1 MGAVIGIVCKEER
14 MKDAIGV
21 AIRPVH
27 ELITVWKRQRRN
39 WRIVAARQIV
49 NRFFMEFNRAYL
61 NVYITE
67 LGASPVDLGIVNSF
81 TGISNALIS
90 VPLGWLQDRY
100 SLRKLFLIG
109 IGLLAIVPLIYA
121 LATNWMA
128 MIPAMVIAALASR
141 EGSCLVICNICLEN
155 GDRITAKSICEGI
168 GRIPSLFAPIAA
180 AYVITLFGGISAE
193 GIRPLFWVQFVV
205 RCILFLFVAT
215 QMTEIARP
223 QLDWS
228 DVEKKRFGF
237 SGAFRELFKQGT
249 FLKRWIFFVT
259 ISSFS
264 RMMMMSFRYPFA
276 HEIKGAEEFT
286 IGALATAAV
295 LLQIVAYT
303 PTGKVADKIGRK
315 KTLYMLMPVVWMSNL
330 MFVLAPTPEILV
342 VASFLN
348 GFEMVVMVVR
358 NAMTAELVPREYM
371 GRWTGVLGLFVGL
384 VSIPAPVVGGIVWER
399 IGPEYVFLI
408 PIALDLI
415 VGLPLLVTMPETL
428 HARNRSCVNASGTT
442 S

>member
-1 MGAVIGIVCKEER
+1 MKSAV
-14 MKDAIGV
+14 GV

-27 ELITVWKRQRRN
+27 ELISVWKRQRRN
-39 WRIVAARQIV
+39 WRIVASRQVV

-100 SLRKLFLIG
+100 SLRKLFLMG
-109 IGLLAIVPLIYA
+109 VGLLAIVPLIYA
-121 LATNWMA
+121 LAPNWKF

-155 GDRITAKSICEGI
+155 RDRITAKSICEGI
-168 GRIPSLFAPIAA
+168 GRIPSLFAPLAA
-180 AYVITLFGGISAE
+180 ASVITLFGGISVE
-193 GIRPLFWVQFVV
+193 GIRPLFWIQFAA

-223 QLDWS
+223 QLNWS
-228 DVEKKRFGF
+228 EGEKRRFGF
-237 SGAFRELFKQGT
+237 SGAFRELFAQGA
-249 FLKRWIFFVT
+249 FLKRWILFST

-264 RMMMMSFRYPFA
+264 RLMMMSFRYPFA
-276 HEIKGAEEFT
+276 HEIKGAQECT
-286 IGALATAAV
+286 IGVLATAAV
-295 LLQIVAYT
+295 LMQIAAFT
-303 PTGKVADKIGRK
+303 PVGKLADKTGRK
-315 KTLYMLMPVVWMSNL
+315 KILYTLMPVVWISNL
-330 MFVLAPTPEILV
+330 TFVLAPTPELLV

-348 GFEMVVMVVR
+348 GFEAVAMIVQ
-358 NAMTAELVPREYM
+358 NAISAELVPREHM
-371 GRWTGVLGLFVGL
+371 GKWTGVLGMFVGL
-384 VSIPAPVVGGIVWER
+384 VSIPAPVVGGIVWEH

-408 PIALDLI
+408 PIALDVMI
-415 VGLPLLVTMPETL
+415 RLPLLITMPETL
-428 HARNRSCVNASGTT
+428 HARDRDPAHAPGSGNG
-442 S
+442 